1 MKVLTGFR
9 FVSLLLMS
17 GLFAGYLHAQTIS
30 IRADYWYPMN
40 GDPTSDKPGYMID
53 LAKAIFEPYGIA
65 VDYKLKPWSRSIQET
80 RIGKS
85 DCVIGAYKVSVPDF
99 IFPAD
104 HWGLD
109 QTLFYKL
116 VKDDWRY
123 LGDVRALD
131 KRKMGVI
138 SDYSYGKKLDEI
150 FIKINAQ
157 SAKGDKALETN
168 IKKILTGRIDTMI
181 ESHYVMVAKLMEM
194 QLSDKIISAGD
205 TQQGAPMYLACTPNS
220 SRTQKFVE
228 LVNQAMPKL
237 KASGQLQEI
246 LNSYN
251 IESW

>member
-1 MKVLTGFR
+1 MSVLR
-9 FVSLLLMS
+9 CLSVIMLAV
-17 GLFAGYLHAQTIS
+17 FAINLHAQTIS

-40 GDPTSDKPGYMID
+40 GDPTSEKPGYMIE
-53 LAKAIFEPYGIA
+53 LAKAIFEPQGIT
-65 VDYKLKPWSRSIQET
+65 VDYQLKPWSRSIQET

-85 DCVIGAYKVSVPDF
+85 DCVVGAYKVSVPDF
-99 IFPAD
+99 IFPKQ

-109 QTLFYKL
+109 QTLFYTL
-116 VKDDWRY
+116 ANDDWRY

-157 SAKGDKALETN
+157 SAKGDNALETN

-181 ESHYVMVAKLMEM
+181 ESHYVMANKLMEM

-205 TQQGAPMYLACTPNS
+205 TQQGAPMYLACTPNTT
-220 SRTQKFVE
+220 RTQKFIT

-237 KASGQLQEI
+237 KASGQLQKI
-246 LNSYN
+246 LSTYN

>member
-1 MKVLTGFR
+1 MSVLR
-9 FVSLLLMS
+9 CLSVIMLAV
-17 GLFAGYLHAQTIS
+17 FAINLHAQTIS

-40 GDPTSDKPGYMID
+40 GDPTSKKPGYMIE
-53 LAKAIFEPYGIA
+53 LAKAIFEPQGIT
-65 VDYKLKPWSRSIQET
+65 VDYQLKPWSRSIQET

-85 DCVIGAYKVSVPDF
+85 DCVVGAYKVSVPDF
-99 IFPAD
+99 IFPKQ

-109 QTLFYKL
+109 QTLFYTL
-116 VKDDWRY
+116 ANDDWRY

-157 SAKGDKALETN
+157 SAKGDNALETN

-181 ESHYVMVAKLMEM
+181 ESHYVMANKLMEM

-205 TQQGAPMYLACTPNS
+205 TQQGAPMYLACTPNTT
-220 SRTQKFVE
+220 RTQKFIT

-237 KASGQLQEI
+237 KASGQLQKI
-246 LNSYN
+246 LSTYN

>member
-1 MKVLTGFR
+1 MKVVTGFR
-9 FVSLLLMS
+9 FFSLLLIS
-17 GLFAGYLHAQTIS
+17 GLFASLIHAQTIS

-40 GDPTSDKPGYMID
+40 GDPISETPGYMID
-53 LAKAIFEPYGIA
+53 LAKAIFEPHGIT

-99 IFPAD
+99 IFPTD

-116 VKDDWRY
+116 ASDDWQY
-123 LGDVRALD
+123 TGDTRTLMN
-131 KRKMGVI
+131 RKMGVI
-138 SDYSYGKKLDEI
+138 SDYSYGSVLDEI

-181 ESHYVMVAKLMEM
+181 ESHYVMADKLMEM
-194 QLSDKIISAGD
+194 QLSDKIISAGN
-205 TQQGAPMYLACTPNS
+205 THQGAPMYLACTPNS
-220 SRTQKFVE
+220 SRTQKFII

-237 KASGQLQEI
+237 KASGQLQKI
-246 LNSYN
+246 LSTYN

>member
-1 MKVLTGFR
+1 
-9 FVSLLLMS
+9 
-17 GLFAGYLHAQTIS
+17 
-30 IRADYWYPMN
+30 MN
-40 GDPTSDKPGYMID
+40 GDPTSEKPGYMIE
-53 LAKAIFEPYGIA
+53 LAKAILEPQGIT
-65 VDYKLKPWSRSIQET
+65 VDYQLKPWSRSIQET

-85 DCVIGAYKVSVPDF
+85 DCVVGAYKVSVPDF
-99 IFPAD
+99 IFPKQ

-109 QTLFYKL
+109 QTLFYTL
-116 VKDDWRY
+116 ANDNWRY

-157 SAKGDKALETN
+157 SAKGDNALETN
-168 IKKILTGRIDTMI
+168 IKKILTGRSDTMI
-181 ESHYVMVAKLMEM
+181 ESHDVMVAKLMEM

-220 SRTQKFVE
+220 TRTQKFIT
-228 LVNQAMPKL
+228 LGNQAMPKL
-237 KASGQLQEI
+237 KASGQLKKI
-246 LNSYN
+246 LSTYN

>member
-1 MKVLTGFR
+1 MSVLR
-9 FVSLLLMS
+9 CLSVIMLAV
-17 GLFAGYLHAQTIS
+17 FAINLHAQTIS

-40 GDPTSDKPGYMID
+40 GDPTSEKPGYMIE
-53 LAKAIFEPYGIA
+53 LAKAIFEPQGIT
-65 VDYKLKPWSRSIQET
+65 VDYQLKPWSRSIQET

-85 DCVIGAYKVSVPDF
+85 DCVVGAYKVSVPDF
-99 IFPAD
+99 IFPKQ

-109 QTLFYKL
+109 QTLFYTL
-116 VKDDWRY
+116 ANDDWRY

-157 SAKGDKALETN
+157 SAKGDNALETN

-181 ESHYVMVAKLMEM
+181 ESHYVMANKLMEM

-205 TQQGAPMYLACTPNS
+205 TQQGAPMYLACTPNTT
-220 SRTQKFVE
+220 RTQKFIT

-237 KASGQLQEI
+237 KVSGQLQKI
-246 LNSYN
+246 LSTYN

>member
-1 MKVLTGFR
+1 MSVLR
-9 FVSLLLMS
+9 CLSVIMLAV
-17 GLFAGYLHAQTIS
+17 FAINLHAQTIS

-40 GDPTSDKPGYMID
+40 GDPTSEKPGYMIE
-53 LAKAIFEPYGIA
+53 LAKAIFEPQGIT
-65 VDYKLKPWSRSIQET
+65 VDYQLKPWSRSIQET

-85 DCVIGAYKVSVPDF
+85 DCVVGAYKVSVPDF
-99 IFPAD
+99 IFPKQ

-109 QTLFYKL
+109 QTLFYTL
-116 VKDDWRY
+116 ANDDWRY

-157 SAKGDKALETN
+157 SAKGDNALETN

-181 ESHYVMVAKLMEM
+181 ESHYVMANKLMEM

-205 TQQGAPMYLACTPNS
+205 TQQGAPMYLACTPNTT
-220 SRTQKFVE
+220 RTQKFIT

-237 KASGQLQEI
+237 KASGRLQKI
-246 LNSYN
+246 LSTYN

>member
-1 MKVLTGFR
+1 MSVLR
-9 FVSLLLMS
+9 CLSVIMLAV
-17 GLFAGYLHAQTIS
+17 FAINLHAQTIS

-40 GDPTSDKPGYMID
+40 GDPTSEKPGYMIE
-53 LAKAIFEPYGIA
+53 LAKAIFEPQGIT
-65 VDYKLKPWSRSIQET
+65 VDYQLKPWSRSIQET

-85 DCVIGAYKVSVPDF
+85 DCVVGAYKVSVPDF
-99 IFPAD
+99 IFPKQ

-109 QTLFYKL
+109 QTLFYTL
-116 VKDDWRY
+116 ANDDWRY

-157 SAKGDKALETN
+157 SAKGDNALETN

-181 ESHYVMVAKLMEM
+181 ESHYVMANKLMEM

-205 TQQGAPMYLACTPNS
+205 KYHQNS
-220 SRTQKFVE
+220 KV
-228 LVNQAMPKL
+228 
-237 KASGQLQEI
+237 
-246 LNSYN
+246 YN
-251 IESW
+251 ISQSSHAQA

>member
-1 MKVLTGFR
+1 MLAV
-9 FVSLLLMS
+9 
-17 GLFAGYLHAQTIS
+17 FAINLHAQTIS

-40 GDPTSDKPGYMID
+40 GDPTSKKPGYMIE
-53 LAKAIFEPYGIA
+53 LAKAIFEPQGIT
-65 VDYKLKPWSRSIQET
+65 VDYQLKPWSRSIQET

-85 DCVIGAYKVSVPDF
+85 DCVVGAYKVSVPDF
-99 IFPAD
+99 IFPKQ

-109 QTLFYKL
+109 QTLFYTL
-116 VKDDWRY
+116 ANDDWRY

-157 SAKGDKALETN
+157 SAKGDNALETN

-181 ESHYVMVAKLMEM
+181 ESHYVMANKLMEM

-205 TQQGAPMYLACTPNS
+205 TQQGAPMYLACTPNTT
-220 SRTQKFVE
+220 RTQKFIT

-237 KASGQLQEI
+237 KASGQLQKI
-246 LNSYN
+246 LSTYN

>member
-1 MKVLTGFR
+1 MFR
-9 FVSLLLMS
+9 FLSLLLIS
-17 GLFAGYLHAQTIS
+17 GLFAIHLQAQTIS

-40 GDPTSDKPGYMID
+40 GDPTSEKPGYMID
-53 LAKAIFEPYGIA
+53 LAKAIFEPHGIT

-99 IFPAD
+99 IFPKD

-116 VKDDWRY
+116 AKDDWQY
-123 LGDVRALD
+123 SGDTQALSN
-131 KRKMGVI
+131 RKIGII

-181 ESHYVMVAKLMEM
+181 ESHYVMADKLMDM

-205 TQQGAPMYLACTPNS
+205 SKQGAPMYLACTPDS

-228 LVNQAMPKL
+228 LVNQSMPKL
-237 KASGQLQEI
+237 KASGQLQKI
-246 LNSYN
+246 LKTYN

>member
-1 MKVLTGFR
+1 MLAV
-9 FVSLLLMS
+9 
-17 GLFAGYLHAQTIS
+17 FAINLHAQTIS

-40 GDPTSDKPGYMID
+40 GDPTSEKPGYMIE
-53 LAKAIFEPYGIA
+53 LAKAIFEPQGIT
-65 VDYKLKPWSRSIQET
+65 VDYQLKPWSRSIQET

-85 DCVIGAYKVSVPDF
+85 DCVVGAYKVSVPDF
-99 IFPAD
+99 IFPKQ

-109 QTLFYKL
+109 QTLFYTL
-116 VKDDWRY
+116 ANDDWRY

-157 SAKGDKALETN
+157 SAKGDNALETN

-181 ESHYVMVAKLMEM
+181 ESHYVMANKLMEM

-205 TQQGAPMYLACTPNS
+205 TQQGAPMYLACTPNTT
-220 SRTQKFVE
+220 RTQKFIT

-237 KASGQLQEI
+237 KASGQLQKI
-246 LNSYN
+246 LSTYN